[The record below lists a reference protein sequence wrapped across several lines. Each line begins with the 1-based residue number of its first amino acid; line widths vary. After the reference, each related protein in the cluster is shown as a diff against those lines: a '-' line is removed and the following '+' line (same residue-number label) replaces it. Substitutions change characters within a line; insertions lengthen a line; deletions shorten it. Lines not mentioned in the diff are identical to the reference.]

1 MPQPTKTSQQR
12 ADRWVDSFI
21 RSSQVEY
28 LTSERDSDFIN
39 EFERADRCYTAA
51 EFGCDGKTHSEV
63 IQDWRDAFEN
73 MLSDR
78 RGKEYPTRFA
88 SAINAIFDGIEAW
101 HETNGSLY
109 QEIG

>member
-1 MPQPTKTSQQR
+1 MTTTNTSQQR
-12 ADRWVDSFI
+12 AARFVDAFI

-28 LTSERDSDFIN
+28 LTSERDGDFWN
-39 EFERADRCYTAA
+39 EPDRASRCYEAA
-51 EFGCDGKTHSEV
+51 SEGCDGKTHSEV

-78 RGKEYPTRFA
+78 RGKEYPARFA
-88 SAINAIFDGIEAW
+88 AAVQAHFDAVEQW

>member
-1 MPQPTKTSQQR
+1 MTTTSQAR
-12 ADRWVDSFI
+12 IERFVDSFI
-21 RSSQVEY
+21 RSSEVEQ
-28 LTSERDSDFIN
+28 LTSERDGDFWN
-39 EFERADRCYTAA
+39 EPDRASRCYEAA
-51 EFGCDGKTHSEV
+51 ESGADGKTHAEV

-88 SAINAIFDGIEAW
+88 AAINAIFDGIEAW